1 MCRTQEEP
9 GFLNEKW
16 MFEDALSKYYILV
29 DMIIVITSV
38 KYNSTS
44 KLLLF
49 SERRKLTLYCFQKC
63 IYTLLHFNL
72 MQDKFDFSHSNL
84 L

>member
-38 KYNSTS
+38 KYNSTRN
-44 KLLLF
+44 LLQF
-49 SERRKLTLYCFQKC
+49 SERRKLTLKCFQRYIHYFILRSCNTIFKM
-63 IYTLLHFNL
+63 NL
-72 MQDKFDFSHSNL
+72 VAI
-84 L
+84 

>member
-29 DMIIVITSV
+29 DMIIVITSA
-38 KYNSTS
+38 KYNSINN
-44 KLLLF
+44 LLLF
-49 SERRKLTLYCFQKC
+49 IERRKSTL
-63 IYTLLHFNL
+63 
-72 MQDKFDFSHSNL
+72 
-84 L
+84 

>member
-29 DMIIVITSV
+29 DMLIVITSV
-38 KYNSTS
+38 KYN
-44 KLLLF
+44 LLLF
-49 SERRKLTLYCFQKC
+49 SERRKLTLKYFQNC
-63 IYTLLHFNL
+63 
-72 MQDKFDFSHSNL
+72 
-84 L
+84 